1 MNESLADYDLIGE
14 TNYNKDPLPF
24 LHSMKENTI
33 YGEDYVSI
41 YGAGTSN
48 SEFEAMTGNSM
59 KFFPSGCNVYQQFMH
74 DSTFSMAYYLKS
86 LGYQTMAVHPSS
98 GANWNR
104 IKTYESM
111 RFDHFV
117 TIDEFKNPEYVR
129 YISDKESYKKVI
141 ELYENKEKGTP
152 LFAFDMTIQNHG
164 GYLTNTNWKDPVYVK
179 GSFYEEAREFLS
191 ATKVSD
197 EAFEYLVDYFK
208 EQDEPT
214 IICMFGDHQPSIE
227 IEFYEELMGKKQ
239 EDWSL
244 EDIQKR
250 YVTPFVIW
258 ANYDIDEG
266 RGVVLGNNYLEN
278 LLLKQ
283 AGLELPL
290 YNQYI
295 EKVSEKIPV
304 MNVNGYMDTGGRWHR
319 YDTDETEDVKKLLEE
334 YELLQYGYYS
344 DMDKDT
350 MKKLFK
356 ITD

>member
-1 MNESLADYDLIGE
+1 
-14 TNYNKDPLPF
+14 
-24 LHSMKENTI
+24 
-33 YGEDYVSI
+33 
-41 YGAGTSN
+41 
-48 SEFEAMTGNSM
+48 
-59 KFFPSGCNVYQQFMH
+59 
-74 DSTFSMAYYLKS
+74 
-86 LGYQTMAVHPSS
+86 
-98 GANWNR
+98 
-104 IKTYESM
+104 
-111 RFDHFV
+111 
-117 TIDEFKNPEYVR
+117 
-129 YISDKESYKKVI
+129 
-141 ELYENKEKGTP
+141 
-152 LFAFDMTIQNHG
+152 
-164 GYLTNTNWKDPVYVK
+164 
-179 GSFYEEAREFLS
+179 
-191 ATKVSD
+191 
-197 EAFEYLVDYFK
+197 
-208 EQDEPT
+208 
-214 IICMFGDHQPSIE
+214 
-227 IEFYEELMGKKQ
+227 MGKKQ